1 MMRTAARTAAR
12 TAGMAAAVLVAV
24 AAATGTAAAGTATP
38 GTGTGT
44 CPLTGTSMTMPA
56 GDRLGNGAGNGLGNG
71 LGRGP
76 GNGGQSSGL
85 LAVGAG
91 TLTSTQRATLASMA
105 EEEKLAHDVYVT
117 LGGTFSDLPQFDRIA
132 RAESQH
138 LTTMRALLDR
148 YGIADPTSG
157 RAVGDFADSEL
168 RALYTSLVER
178 ADTPADALGV
188 GVTIERLDIA
198 DLDDAMSGLTA
209 PDVLN
214 AYTHL
219 RQGSQRH
226 LAAFGG

>member
-1 MMRTAARTAAR
+1 
-12 TAGMAAAVLVAV
+12 MAAAVLVAV
-24 AAATGTAAAGTATP
+24 AAATGTAAAGTAIPGT

-44 CPLTGTSMTMPA
+44 CPVTGTSMTMPG
-56 GDRLGNGAGNGLGNG
+56 GDRVGNGAGNGLGNG

-76 GNGGQSSGL
+76 GNGGQSSGP

-117 LGGTFSDLPQFDRIA
+117 LGGAFSDLPQFDRIA

-157 RAVGDFADSEL
+157 RAVGDFADPEL
-168 RALYTSLVER
+168 QALYTSLVER

-198 DLDDAMSGLTA
+198 DLDDAMQGLTA

-219 RQGSQRH
+219 RQGSERH
-226 LAAFGG
+226 LTAFGG